1 MLEILFGFDWL
12 GEQFVTSNQ
21 RLAVTAAAVGVLLAV
36 LLSYRRV
43 QDWLCNRVRPL
54 YVDIITMGIL
64 VGTCILTLAIILGV
78 WQQTQEVRDIYLELG
93 LGAPAVARVV
103 ISAIILL
110 SGLIVNRF
118 TRRVIRE
125 VFASSTAVTDH
136 QREVTHRLSQVAV
149 WSITLLVVLG
159 VWIDDLSGLLVGAG
173 LFGAGLGMAARQT
186 ISSILAGFV
195 LMFARPFEIGDWIEV
210 EDNEGTVTDIS
221 IFNTR
226 VQSFDGEYIMI
237 PNDLI
242 ASSMVT
248 NRSKRG
254 RLRVEIEIG
263 IDYTSD
269 VERASELIETTMEDL
284 DLAQAAP
291 APQVVSKGFGD
302 SAVLLSARFWID
314 KPSARRRWQARTD
327 AIGAIKDAFEKEG
340 IKIPY
345 PQRELSGRT
354 ERGGFEIA
362 GRERG
367 SSTVEGNGEST
378 PDSDSSAGTAA
389 EFDERGDSSADSN
402 SDSNSGAESGSD
414 PEDEQVATQEDD

>member
-1 MLEILFGFDWL
+1 MLETLFGFDWL
-12 GEQFVTSNQ
+12 GEQFATSNQ
-21 RLAVTAAAVGVLLAV
+21 RLAVTVVAVGVLVAV
-36 LLSYRRV
+36 LLSYQRL
-43 QDWLCNRVRPL
+43 QEWLGDRVRPL
-54 YVDIITMGIL
+54 YVDVITMGVL
-64 VGTCILTLAIILGV
+64 VGTCLLSLAIILGV
-78 WQQTQEVRDIYLELG
+78 WQQTQEVRDIYVELG

-136 QREVTHRLSQVAV
+136 QREVTHRISQVAV
-149 WSITLLVVLG
+149 WSITLLVILG

-210 EDNEGTVTDIS
+210 EDSEGTVTDIS

-242 ASSMVT
+242 ASSMVI

-269 VERASELIETTMEDL
+269 VERASELIETTMADL
-284 DLAQAAP
+284 DLAEAAP

-302 SAVLLSARFWID
+302 SAIMLSARFWID
-314 KPSARRRWQARTD
+314 KPSARRQWQARTA
-327 AIGAIKDAFEKEG
+327 AIGAIKDAFEEEG

-345 PQRELSGRT
+345 PQRELSGRA

-362 GRERG
+362 DQVRG
-367 SSTVEGNGEST
+367 SAPAEGNGESA
-378 PDSDSSAGTAA
+378 PDGDSRARTST
-389 EFDERGDSSADSN
+389 EYDERGGGRTDSSVEST
-402 SDSNSGAESGSD
+402 SDSD
-414 PEDEQVATQEDD
+414 DEQVATREDD